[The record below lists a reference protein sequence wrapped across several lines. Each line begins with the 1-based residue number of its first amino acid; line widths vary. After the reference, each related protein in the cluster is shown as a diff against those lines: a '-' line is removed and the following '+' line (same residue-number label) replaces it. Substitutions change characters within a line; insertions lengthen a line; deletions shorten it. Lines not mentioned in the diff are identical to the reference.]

1 MLDLDNI
8 SDLEDSLVD
17 LEERH
22 NRNSEE
28 LKFYERGIPLLKQQ
42 IADLL
47 LLRSSMENSCIRK

>member
-1 MLDLDNI
+1 MIELDVL
-8 SDLEDSLVD
+8 SDIDDSLDD

-22 NRNSEE
+22 ARNSEE

-47 LLRSSMENSCIRK
+47 LLRSSMENSCVRN

>member
-1 MLDLDNI
+1 MLDLDNL
-8 SDLEDSLVD
+8 SDIEDSLVD

>member
-1 MLDLDNI
+1 MIELDVL
-8 SDLEDSLVD
+8 SDIDDSLDD

-22 NRNSEE
+22 ARNNEE

-47 LLRSSMENSCIRK
+47 LLRSSMENSCVRN